1 MTNTPIIDEII
12 ESLLQE
18 GKPIN
23 IPIDKK
29 LKRLKIIKNIKFFE
43 NAIKEI
49 DREIKRLKGL

>member
-18 GKPIN
+18 GTPIN